1 MLSVLGP
8 LGRHTARSA
17 IRGTGT
23 FAAGRLRR
31 GKSGCPRTALP
42 PIAHRDRRTGRFPMG
57 GLGWGCPLSHG
68 DIFLVLAKQEPYK
81 ESKEDS
87 SFGAW
92 DGFQMVKFSCHD
104 AILSTPPLNSRRERP
119 NIVL

>member
-1 MLSVLGP
+1 MGLPFVL
-8 LGRHTARSA
+8 
-17 IRGTGT
+17 
-23 FAAGRLRR
+23 
-31 GKSGCPRTALP
+31 
-42 PIAHRDRRTGRFPMG
+42 MV
-57 GLGWGCPLSHG
+57 
-68 DIFLVLAKQEPYK
+68 IFLVQSKQEPYK

-119 NIVL
+119 NIAL